1 MSRGGGVLRG
11 VRGWP
16 MILRDECR
24 GMGEEGVGR
33 SVGAAACRGAGMF
46 RARHRTG
53 NGQSASLG
61 GKRGVS
67 GEPWP
72 EGESSGVLRAGDRT
86 GADCELRL
94 AEQSASADQS
104 EEVRGSDRS
113 RQLRAGVESTRPK
126 SVVQESNRA
135 ALFAAKRRSAACVGA
150 RARTGC
156 RKL

>member
-11 VRGWP
+11 VLGWP

-72 EGESSGVLRAGDRT
+72 DREGSGVLRQHDRT
-86 GADCELRL
+86 GAEGELRL
-94 AEQSASADQS
+94 AEQSEGADQS
-104 EEVRGSDRS
+104 EEVRRRYRS
-113 RQLRAGVESTRPK
+113 GQLRAGVESARST
-126 SVVQESNRA
+126 SVGQESDGV
-135 ALFAAKRRSAACVGA
+135 ALFETER
-150 RARTGC
+150 
-156 RKL
+156 